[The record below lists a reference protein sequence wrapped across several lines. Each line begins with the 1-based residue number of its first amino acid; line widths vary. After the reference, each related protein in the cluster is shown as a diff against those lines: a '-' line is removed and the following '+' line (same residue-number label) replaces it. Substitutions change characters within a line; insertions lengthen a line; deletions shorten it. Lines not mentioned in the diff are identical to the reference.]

1 MRRPIPSLPSHRR
14 RWAAP
19 LLYAA
24 LACANPALAAVKDGD
39 AWGDWKAACPA
50 PKDGGKPH
58 CYIFQNIAAEKTGA
72 RVLHIAVG
80 RVAAQGG
87 KPAAILT
94 LPLGL
99 SLPPGITLVI
109 EGHKPQKLPY
119 DVCVTEGCK
128 TGLPLDDKTL
138 TAMRKAYKGHVLL
151 TEPGGQQVRVGFSL
165 NGFATAFDALSG
177 VSP

>member
-1 MRRPIPSLPSHRR
+1 MCKRLL
-14 RWAAP
+14 AAV
-19 LLYAA
+19 LSAVLAA
-24 LACANPALAAVKDGD
+24 AGAAAAAVKDGD
-39 AWGDWKAACPA
+39 TWGDWRAACPA
-50 PKDGGKPH
+50 PREGAKPS

-109 EGHKPQKLPY
+109 EGHKTQKLPY
-119 DVCVTEGCK
+119 DVCVAEGCK

-138 TAMRKAYKGHVLL
+138 AALRKAYKAHVLL

-165 NGFATAFDALSG
+165 NGFAAAFDALSG
-177 VSP
+177 VAP